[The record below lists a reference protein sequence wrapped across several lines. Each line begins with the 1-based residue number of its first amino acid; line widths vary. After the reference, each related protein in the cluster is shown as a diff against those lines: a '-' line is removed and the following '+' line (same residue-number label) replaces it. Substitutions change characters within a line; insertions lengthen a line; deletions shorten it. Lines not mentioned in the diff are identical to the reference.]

1 MNKNIKLLII
11 SGLSLSV
18 LGILPFVNHSFNVKA
33 EETSTYHVDFCY
45 VADHIGVD
53 DEEVLRWER
62 GQSKPDEHALH
73 HFSEMFAIPMKT
85 LLESLQEQ

>member
-1 MNKNIKLLII
+1 MTF
-11 SGLSLSV
+11 V
-18 LGILPFVNHSFNVKA
+18 TILKA
-33 EETSTYHVDFCY
+33 VYSTYHVDFCY

-53 DEEVLRWER
+53 DEEVLRWEK
-62 GQSKPDEHALH
+62 GESKPDEHALH